1 MKLSKLKNLAEKS
14 ETQLSEIGIHTA
26 EDLRELGSVEAY
38 VRLKG
43 HYKKAISLNFLY
55 AMEAA
60 LRNVHWREINQEEKL
75 TLQTEVEATLE
86 LYSTY
91 KKFHKD
97 R

>member
-1 MKLSKLKNLAEKS
+1 MKVSELKNLAEKS
-14 ETQLSEIGIHTA
+14 EGQLSEIGIHTA

-60 LRNVHWREINQEEKL
+60 LRNVHWREITKQDKL
-75 TLQTEVEATLE
+75 TLQTEVEAMVE
-86 LYSTY
+86 LYQQFS
-91 KKFHKD
+91 KI
-97 R
+97 